1 MTTHAP
7 CGTLRPWDIFAPLPH
22 CPLQRHTDTPA
33 GAVLDQPWLRWAG
46 LALMRLAWFAQLYG
60 RWKPWKDALI
70 AQAKDSPAWRT
81 VAHMTGAVR
90 QWLRQLLQSL

>member
-1 MTTHAP
+1 MA
-7 CGTLRPWDIFAPLPH
+7 TL
-22 CPLQRHTDTPA
+22 
-33 GAVLDQPWLRWAG
+33 GWAG

>member
-1 MTTHAP
+1 
-7 CGTLRPWDIFAPLPH
+7 
-22 CPLQRHTDTPA
+22 
-33 GAVLDQPWLRWAG
+33 
-46 LALMRLAWFAQLYG
+46 MRLAWFAQLYG